1 MIPIRNIFHML
12 AYAFTSLKTLGVQN
26 VCTEE
31 FEHIADLYAE
41 ILIQGVTLQLKRG
54 IARTYEE
61 RDEESACLR
70 GKLLVNETIGR
81 QTLRHGRVFCRHSEF
96 TEDNALNRI
105 LCSTMEAL
113 TKTSIERDRKKRLL
127 RLLQYFPHVKRIPL
141 PHINWNIHYNRQN
154 QNYRMLVGICR
165 LVAQGLLQGQQE
177 GDTKLEAFEDDDR
190 MNDLYERF
198 VRNYYR
204 TTFPRLNV
212 NASQIDWQIEEGD
225 STLLPTLRT
234 DVTISDKRRKRTLII
249 DTKYYKRILK
259 EHYGAQ
265 THDRAN
271 LTQVLNYVDQLSHK
285 LGPEYQ
291 VSGMLLYAGTDET
304 QCMDKE
310 FVTCGKRMAI
320 RILDL
325 NTEFSQ
331 IERQLKDIVE
341 HYFGE
346 EAVSSGK

>member
-1 MIPIRNIFHML
+1 MIRVRNIFHML
-12 AYAFTSLKTLGVQN
+12 AYAFTTLKTLGEQN
-26 VCTEE
+26 VCAEE

-41 ILIQGVTLQLKRG
+41 ILIKGISLQLKRG

-61 RDEESACLR
+61 QDEESACLR

-105 LCSTMEAL
+105 LCSTMVAL
-113 TKTSIERDRKKRLL
+113 TKAGIERDRKKRLL

-141 PHINWNIHYNRQN
+141 PRINWDIHYNRQN

-165 LVAQGLLQGQQE
+165 LVAQGLLQGQQK
-177 GDTKLEAFEDDDR
+177 GDARLEAFEHDGQMSR
-190 MNDLYERF
+190 LYEKF
-198 VRNYYR
+198 LLNYYR
-204 TTFPRLNV
+204 ATFPQLTV
-212 NASQIDWQIEEGD
+212 NARQIKWHIEKGEPQF
-225 STLLPTLRT
+225 LPSLRT
-234 DVTISDKRRKRTLII
+234 DVTISKGPQTLII
-249 DTKYYKRILK
+249 DAKYY
-259 EHYGAQ
+259 EHIFREYYGAAM
-265 THDRAN
+265 HDRAN
-271 LTQVLNYVDQLSHK
+271 LTQVLNYVDQLSHE
-285 LGPEYQ
+285 LGPGHE

-304 QCMDKE
+304 QCTNEE

-325 NTEFSQ
+325 NTDFSK
-331 IERQLKDIVE
+331 IETQLRDIIE

-346 EAVSSGK
+346 EAVSQDR

>member
-1 MIPIRNIFHML
+1 MIRVRNIFHML
-12 AYAFTSLKTLGVQN
+12 AYAFTTLKTLGVEN

-81 QTLRHGRVFCRHSEF
+81 QTLRHGRVICRHSEF

-113 TKTSIERDRKKRLL
+113 AKTSIERDRKKRML

-141 PHINWNIHYNRQN
+141 PRINWDIHYNRQN
-154 QNYRMLVGICR
+154 QHYRMLVGICR

-177 GDTKLEAFEDDDR
+177 GDTKLENFENDDR
-190 MNDLYERF
+190 MSRLYEKF
-198 VRNYYR
+198 LLNYYR
-204 TTFPRLNV
+204 ATFPQLKV
-212 NASQIDWQIEEGD
+212 TASQIGWHIEKG
-225 STLLPTLRT
+225 TPKLLPTLRT
-234 DVTISDKRRKRTLII
+234 DVTITEGKKTLII
-249 DTKYYKRILK
+249 DAKYYEHILK
-259 EHYGAQ
+259 EYYGAAK
-265 THDRAN
+265 HDRAN
-271 LTQVLNYVDQLSHK
+271 LTQVLNYVDQLSHE
-285 LGPEYQ
+285 LGPRHE

-304 QCMDKE
+304 QCMNEE

-331 IERQLKDIVE
+331 IEHQLKDIVE

-346 EAVSSGK
+346 EAVSLGK